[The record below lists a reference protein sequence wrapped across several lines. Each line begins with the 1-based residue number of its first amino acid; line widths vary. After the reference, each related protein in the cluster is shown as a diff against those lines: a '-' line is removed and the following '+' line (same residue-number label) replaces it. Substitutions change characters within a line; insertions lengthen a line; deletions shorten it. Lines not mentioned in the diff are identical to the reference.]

1 MPIKHVTPPR
11 QYHRSAPANHS
22 VISAILQQRCDF
34 VLDRLQPS
42 LRPSSFAQEI
52 IHNTLELVELLSH
65 LMLGGLD
72 ATLNDPVDNQPV
84 EEEIGKGKGTTDVN
98 AGLDVLIDIVNF
110 LSEASQPVL
119 GRM

>member
-1 MPIKHVTPPR
+1 
-11 QYHRSAPANHS
+11 
-22 VISAILQQRCDF
+22 
-34 VLDRLQPS
+34 
-42 LRPSSFAQEI
+42 
-52 IHNTLELVELLSH
+52 
-65 LMLGGLD
+65 MLGGLD